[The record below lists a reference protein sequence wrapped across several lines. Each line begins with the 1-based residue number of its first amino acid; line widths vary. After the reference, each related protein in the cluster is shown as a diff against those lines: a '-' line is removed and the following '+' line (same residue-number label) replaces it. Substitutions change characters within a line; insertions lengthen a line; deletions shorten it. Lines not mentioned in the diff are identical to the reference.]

1 MKFCT
6 NGGGVV
12 GSVAA
17 SEVVDV
23 VVVVVVVDSLVDVVV
38 VVVQSPVVVGSVV
51 GSFFHFFR
59 LLNNRHFK
67 LLFTYLGSWV
77 WAFTAKTPRRKVANF
92 IVPASELSLGPNVDF
107 IVTKTSSWVVLTLH
121 LSLVIIMIQIHSNY
135 RHESRIHL
143 IKCRMEH
150 F

>member
-1 MKFCT
+1 M
-6 NGGGVV
+6 V

-51 GSFFHFFR
+51 GSQFFHFFR
-59 LLNNRHFK
+59 LLNNRNFK

-92 IVPASELSLGPNVDF
+92 IVPASEVSPGPNVDF
-107 IVTKTSSWVVLTLH
+107 IVTKTSS
-121 LSLVIIMIQIHSNY
+121 
-135 RHESRIHL
+135 
-143 IKCRMEH
+143 
-150 F
+150 